1 MPRRCCSAA
10 PKWCSAPAGIRGQ
23 LKDEVCSPGG
33 STIAGVAALERSG
46 FRSAC
51 IEAVDAAVEKTKQL
65 G

>member
-1 MPRRCCSAA
+1 MRLGSAKMMLRTGRH
-10 PKWCSAPAGIRGQ
+10 PGQ
-23 LKDEVCSPGG
+23 LKDEVCSPGC

-51 IEAVDAAVEKTKQL
+51 IEAVDSAVGKTKQL